1 MLLILIGFLSGII
14 SGMGI
19 GGGTILIPALV
30 FFADASQHA
39 AQSVNLAAF
48 FPTALIALCIHTK
61 NKHVKYKIALIL
73 FLAGAL
79 GAFWGS
85 KFAVS
90 VSSHVLR
97 RAFGIFLLFMGLY
110 ELFRKGKSNKI

>member
-1 MLLILIGFLSGII
+1 MLLVLIGFISGVI

-30 FFADASQHA
+30 FFAGASQHA

-48 FPTALIALCIHTK
+48 FPTALIALWVHTK
-61 NKHVKYKIALIL
+61 NKNVKYKIALIL

-79 GAFWGS
+79 GAFLGS
-85 KFAVS
+85 IFAVS
-90 VSSHVLR
+90 ISSHALR
-97 RAFGIFLLFMGLY
+97 KAFGIFLLLMGIY
-110 ELFRKGKSNKI
+110 ELCRKGK